1 MTVSMPKSL
10 GRVPSIAYGLNSGC
24 FGGLG
29 FGRFGRLWRFVEYG
43 IDQPGLLR
51 LTGNYIV
58 VIASRIAQHKYAK
71 RERYYEQYQ
80 YYHELC
86 RDSAPSAAACFH
98 A

>member
-1 MTVSMPKSL
+1 MELRQGSGGRL
-10 GRVPSIAYGLNSGC
+10 GR

-29 FGRFGRLWRFVEYG
+29 FGRFGRLGRFAEYG
-43 IDQPGLLR
+43 IDQSGLLR
-51 LTGNYIV
+51 FAGNYIV

-71 RERYYEQYQ
+71 RERDYEQYQ